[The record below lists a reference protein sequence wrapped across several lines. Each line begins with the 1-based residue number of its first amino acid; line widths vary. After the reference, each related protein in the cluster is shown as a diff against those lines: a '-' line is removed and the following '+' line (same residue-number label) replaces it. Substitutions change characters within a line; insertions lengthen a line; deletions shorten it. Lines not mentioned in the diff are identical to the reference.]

1 MSVDH
6 EGPQRVHGH
15 SVTES
20 AMSHNESGLNS
31 HRSAGVVPAINIPE
45 NLLQENTDLEEQKF
59 EEKKD
64 SSR

>member
-6 EGPQRVHGH
+6 ERPQLVRGRSIEE
-15 SVTES
+15 SVQS
-20 AMSHNESGLNS
+20 DNAQSLS

-45 NLLQENTDLEEQKF
+45 NLLQENTDLEEQKL

-64 SSR
+64 TDR